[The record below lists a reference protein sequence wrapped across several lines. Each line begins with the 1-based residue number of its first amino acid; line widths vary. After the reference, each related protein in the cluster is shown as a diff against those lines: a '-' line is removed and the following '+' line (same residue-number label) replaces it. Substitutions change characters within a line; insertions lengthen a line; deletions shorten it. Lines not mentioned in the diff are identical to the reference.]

1 MAETRFLGL
10 PLVTA
15 PGAVMT
21 PRAATEQLVTAAVAR
36 IHDLPARVAD
46 VGTGSGAVAAAIALA
61 SPHVEVWASDV
72 SAAAVLLARVNAR
85 RLGVGDRVHV
95 VKGELLEPLPG
106 SVDLIVAN
114 LPYLPETDR
123 GRYPDLAEE
132 PPEAVF
138 AGGDGLGL
146 YRRLLDAA
154 EERLTPTGA
163 VMIQLHRRILAAERS
178 ELAALRASLPEHV
191 PAPPQ
196 HARESR
202 AAALAA
208 VA

>member
-10 PLVTA
+10 PLLIA

-36 IHDLPARVAD
+36 IRDLPARVAD

-61 SPHVEVWASDV
+61 SPHAEVWASDV

-106 SVDLIVAN
+106 PLDLVVAN

-123 GRYPDLAEE
+123 GRYPDLADE

-138 AGGDGLGL
+138 AGGDGLGV

-154 EERLTPTGA
+154 EERLTPAGA
-163 VMIQLHRRILAAERS
+163 VMIQLHRRTLAAERS
-178 ELAALRASLPEHV
+178 ELATLRASLPEHV
-191 PAPPQ
+191 PSLPQ
-196 HARESR
+196 RARESR

>member
-1 MAETRFLGL
+1 
-10 PLVTA
+10 
-15 PGAVMT
+15 
-21 PRAATEQLVTAAVAR
+21 
-36 IHDLPARVAD
+36 

-61 SPHVEVWASDV
+61 SPRAEVWASDV